1 MWRKAFSAS
10 FLYWVN
16 FSYPYPRSFSSEKF
30 WGFISIEFGQKPDRM
45 GSYQPFKTGHAII
58 GGGAATRCWQFSA
71 RRPLLTSCSSFKMR
85 SRSHTMSNFVT
96 IGLSGITRTCCWG
109 VNRISL
115 KKQNRNSTFN
125 YKMPSFDATKGKR
138 SNIMNTNENSIF
150 YLAK

>member
-1 MWRKAFSAS
+1 MNQKLG
-10 FLYWVN
+10 FLC
-16 FSYPYPRSFSSEKF
+16 F
-30 WGFISIEFGQKPDRM
+30 WGIHNSLPSFWAKLDYSRIRIADSLLKLL
-45 GSYQPFKTGHAII
+45 FKI
-58 GGGAATRCWQFSA
+58 GVHLIKVELTQ
-71 RRPLLTSCSSFKMR
+71 LLTLFKMR

-125 YKMPSFDATKGKR
+125 YKILSFDATKDKR
-138 SNIMNTNENSIF
+138 SNIMNTNENCIF